1 MTMWADGGVLAA
13 AGGGLFDGWADK
25 GPTLWAATVVL
36 AAGWFGL
43 LGLLTAFTDPRRVR
57 PGAATLEPQGSEPP
71 AVVNL
76 LTTDWDLGHEAI
88 PATLIDLAARRYLEI
103 DLEGE
108 RTFVR
113 VRPTRTPRA
122 DDTLTTKT
130 WCSATSTGSR
140 GRPPT
145 GAYPPRR

>member
-1 MTMWADGGVLAA
+1 MTIWADGGVLAA

-71 AVVNL
+71 AV
-76 LTTDWDLGHEAI
+76 E
-88 PATLIDLAARRYLEI
+88 
-103 DLEGE
+103 
-108 RTFVR
+108 
-113 VRPTRTPRA
+113 
-122 DDTLTTKT
+122 
-130 WCSATSTGSR
+130 
-140 GRPPT
+140 
-145 GAYPPRR
+145 